1 MYIKKL
7 YGRNGEYLAERVD
20 NGERVRLYASNGR
33 YLGEYHKAS
42 DRTYDAGGSCVG
54 FGDLLGVLICDAH
67 PRH

>member
-7 YGRNGEYLAERVD
+7 YGRNGEYIAERVD

-33 YLGEYHKAS
+33 YLGEYHKGS

-54 FGDLLGVLICDAH
+54 FGDLLGILLKDT
-67 PRH
+67 